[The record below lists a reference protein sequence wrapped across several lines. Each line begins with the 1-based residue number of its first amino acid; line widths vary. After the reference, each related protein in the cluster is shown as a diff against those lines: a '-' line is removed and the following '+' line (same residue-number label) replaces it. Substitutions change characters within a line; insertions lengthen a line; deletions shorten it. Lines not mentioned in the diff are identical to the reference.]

1 MTDRHAT
8 NDSTRQA
15 RAKHTPEI
23 PKPQPLKKGHKKTE
37 SMCIMPTPI
46 YLVEDASTMAPPP
59 HLTNND
65 INGLLRDANR
75 AADESSLSS
84 DEEDMI
90 LVAPR
95 IHPNRH
101 LFEPDAAYRFHYDI
115 EEEEDEEEDE
125 EETDDESTIP
135 PPPPPEEDTSSY
147 NALFLLLGNL
157 KQILRFMRVDV
168 ENLPHHNRVVSMRVR
183 VENMEA
189 LIDDFEDM
197 VIRNGLHN

>member
-1 MTDRHAT
+1 
-8 NDSTRQA
+8 
-15 RAKHTPEI
+15 
-23 PKPQPLKKGHKKTE
+23 
-37 SMCIMPTPI
+37 MPTPI
-46 YLVEDASTMAPPP
+46 YLVEDESTMPPP
-59 HLTNND
+59 PQLTNND
-65 INGLLRDANR
+65 INGLIRDANA

-90 LVAPR
+90 LVPPR
-95 IHPNRH
+95 AVPNPNRL
-101 LFEPDAAYRFHYDI
+101 LFEPNAAYRFHYDI
-115 EEEEDEEEDE
+115 DEDEEEEEEEADE
-125 EETDDESTIP
+125 ESTVP

-157 KQILRFMRVDV
+157 KQTLRFMRVDI

-183 VENMEA
+183 VENMEM